1 LLNGCGQK
9 KRFYVIESLRV
20 GHWVD
25 AVDKQDAIDAVMW
38 KDKFDFDVLENNRII
53 KVQLVDDAFPFGEGK
68 E

>member
-1 LLNGCGQK
+1 MSEPEK

-53 KVQLVDDAFPFGEGK
+53 KVQLADDAFPFGEGK